1 MSDIETLQ
9 MALIGYEAE
18 RQKIEAT
25 MAGIRS
31 QLGLR
36 SKGASPAKTPTTEAK
51 PKHKM
56 SAAGRARIAEAQRKR
71 WASAKKQSEP
81 ATPEE
86 APRPKRRLS
95 KAGKAAI
102 VAALKKRW
110 AAKRAAAKAQQSPA
124 KKAAKKAPVKASR
137 KAAKKVTAKRPQ
149 KAIATPAPAT
159 SPVPTA

>member
-31 QLGLR
+31 QLGLH
-36 SKGASPAKTPTTEAK
+36 SKGASAPAKATSEAK
-51 PKHKM
+51 PKHRM

-71 WASAKKQSEP
+71 WATTKKAAEP
-81 ATPEE
+81 APAT
-86 APRPKRRLS
+86 AKPKRRLS
-95 KAGKAAI
+95 AAGKAAI

-110 AAKRAAAKAQQSPA
+110 AAKRAATKKTAKAQQPTPT
-124 KKAAKKAPVKASR
+124 KRAAKKATAKKAPAKASR
-137 KAAKKVTAKRPQ
+137 KAAKRVAAK
-149 KAIATPAPAT
+149 
-159 SPVPTA
+159 

>member
-1 MSDIETLQ
+1 

-31 QLGLR
+31 QLGLH
-36 SKGASPAKTPTTEAK
+36 SKGASAPAKTPTSEAK
-51 PKHKM
+51 PKHRM

-71 WASAKKQSEP
+71 WAATKKTTEP
-81 ATPEE
+81 APATSK
-86 APRPKRRLS
+86 PKRRLS

-110 AAKRAAAKAQQSPA
+110 AAKRVAAKAQQSPA
-124 KKAAKKAPVKASR
+124 KKAAKKAPAKASR
-137 KAAKKVTAKRPQ
+137 KAAKKVAAKRPQ
-149 KAIATPAPAT
+149 NATATPEPAT
-159 SPVPTA
+159 SSTTE

>member
-31 QLGLR
+31 QLGLHSR
-36 SKGASPAKTPTTEAK
+36 GASAPAKTPTSEAK
-51 PKHKM
+51 PKHRM

-71 WASAKKQSEP
+71 WAASKKQSEP
-81 ATPEE
+81 AAPEE
-86 APRPKRRLS
+86 APKPKRRLS
-95 KAGKAAI
+95 AAGKAAI

-110 AAKRAAAKAQQSPA
+110 AAKAAAEQAPAA
-124 KKAAKKAPVKASR
+124 KKAARKAPVKASR
-137 KAAKKVTAKRPQ
+137 KATKKVAAKRPQ
-149 KAIATPAPAT
+149 KTAAPPAAVPAATE
-159 SPVPTA
+159 